1 MTAGEMGYTSSG
13 IEHKMINSS
22 VTIGITGNIA
32 TGKSVIRRMLAN
44 TGVFGIDADGLAN
57 RMIYPGGRAYQQVIE
72 AFGPGIKSDQHT
84 ISNKKLGLIV
94 FNDRERL
101 QQLESLIHPP
111 VIEAILK
118 RIKTAQQRVASI
130 EAIKLLES
138 DLGTHCDQIWVSH
151 ASYSH
156 QMRRLEKLR
165 GLTEDEASTR
175 IRAQSPQIEKL
186 SQADVIINTE
196 ASFKDTWLRTCN
208 ALNDTIQSV
217 KLSAPLYIKISQDW
231 VGTTVNTLP
240 AAQLESAWEK
250 LTGQDQASLYEHL
263 GMEMVLMLLKDEQ
276 IRAFMIWDN
285 WNFTGT
291 LKRVY
296 PEDLIASQP
305 AVVYQAFEEHAHI
318 YQTEILLLDGNLVSG
333 LGNEPEQFGY
343 DHQHSKN
350 ITYPAWQIAAR
361 KAEINDRSKIWQK
374 VLAQPYEMEDV

>member
-1 MTAGEMGYTSSG
+1 
-13 IEHKMINSS
+13 MINSS

-72 AFGPGIKSDQHT
+72 AFGPEIKSDQHT

-138 DLGTHCDQIWVSH
+138 GLGAHCDQIWVSH

-165 GLTEDEASTR
+165 GLTEDEASAR

-285 WNFTGT
+285 WNFTGN

-350 ITYPAWQIAAR
+350 ITYPAWQIGAR

-374 VLAQPYEMEDV
+374 VLAQPYEMEDI